1 MECIPCSLSQKGDG
15 RPKHPGAIFL
25 QLTTACN
32 AKCVNC
38 PHPFTYGPRG
48 HHKKGFMEEKVWNK
62 IIRDIQAMGYRNQV
76 GLYLHHEPLLERSL
90 FKKIRQIN
98 EETQAFVVISTNG
111 SLLNEKNRRCLID
124 SRPRIVHININSAEK
139 NQYEAMTGLNFET
152 TISQTKRFI
161 AESDGKVH
169 VEINCPVLPEVDVE
183 KLTGMFPGTKV
194 NTEYWAN
201 SRGGLLEGISSS
213 GRGSRFK
220 ISDYCLQPEQN
231 FNILFD
237 GSVVLCCNDWA
248 HETKNDFPTV
258 MNQSILDIYSGTMM
272 RRVVDEFRSGD
283 YGRYRLC
290 QHCAVEMGFIEK
302 DGRPSRTAVPGRS
315 SGPSFSAA
323 RRPLSILL
331 ATNHLFGFTGSEIT
345 LFTIAKILRE
355 RGHHVFIYAK
365 YIDPHFTKIFN
376 DIAEVHSDVEA
387 LSRHQADAAYVQHQ
401 TSAVELR
408 HRFPRLPMIMASL
421 GVLPFL
427 EQPPFVDLS
436 IHRYLAISEEVMNNL
451 MRKGVSRSSITLFR
465 NIVDS
470 RKFSPTEPIRE
481 RPRSALI
488 YSYKMDPDRIAKI
501 MKACAALDIRCRHIG
516 ERPGAIHQDDLA
528 DRMNEADIVFT
539 LGRGAIET
547 MMCGRIPIVFDYQGG
562 DGMVTP
568 ENIRE
573 LMTCNFSGRLHRLD
587 YSVEELIDEIR
598 RYDQRMGAAL
608 RRAAIELFD
617 ASQGVDALVSYLQDA
632 MNSPLKGEAPDT
644 REKVESLVRLINT
657 TKEFAE
663 AAALKHP
670 TARPGSEISA
680 RPSAR
685 ASKEK
690 HFLRSVGQ
698 AETRLIAIYLPQFHP
713 IPENDAWWGKGFT
726 EWTNVAKADPLFH
739 GHYQPHRPGELGFYD
754 LRLPEVRKAQADLAR
769 EYGIHGF
776 CYYHYWFNGKL
787 LLERPLQEVLKSGE
801 PDFPFCLCWA
811 NENWTRRWDGGDHEI
826 LIQQKYSEQDDR
838 DHIRYLAE
846 YFRDP
851 RYIRVDGKPL
861 FLVYRANRMPDPS
874 KTTRIWREE
883 ARRLG
888 IGELYL
894 CRVES
899 FPDEHTDPSASGFDA
914 AVEFQPDWT
923 HVGPPVHHLAEKD
936 CRIYRYG
943 DVAQRMTK
951 KETPPYKRFPCVTP
965 RWDNSPRWKRGA
977 TIFVDSTPELYE
989 RWLRSTL
996 ERFKPSSPEENIVF
1010 LNAWNEWGEGNHLEP
1025 DVRFGR
1031 GYLEATKRALDAA
1044 RNSKRDPAAVTHSG
1058 ILSTL
1063 VAAGKRAE
1071 AVFALE
1077 KLVESYPDYAPAY
1090 NDLGVLHGEIGNF
1103 DKALAAYEKA
1113 VSLDPGNAIFQK
1125 NLGDFYYV
1133 AIKQSDEAARHYE
1146 KALELNP
1153 GDTETL
1159 LILGNIRAETGDF
1172 PRARE
1177 IYLRVLE
1184 IDPSN
1189 DLAGSM
1195 FEALEARAEDPGQRD
1210 PDTLVREARCLARR
1224 GRSDRAVHLLEALLS
1239 VCPDHAAA
1247 HNDLGNLY
1255 CLLQKPDEALRH
1267 LERAVQLAPDSIGF
1281 VRDLADAHLAEAG
1294 NLEQAL
1300 ALYNKALAL
1309 KPDDI
1314 ETLLRI
1320 GNICA
1325 AQNQFDDARYFYN
1338 RVLTVRPDHPQ
1349 AKENLAVLQGMAGA
1363 DAAGADTQ
1371 FCPVCGS
1378 IAHWTVTKQDHP
1390 YYACAQCRAVFT
1402 PTIDDRVLVTE
1413 NQGSEGRHTPEM
1425 DGARLSHLAYK
1436 APFEI
1441 EKVVDFGCGNGEY
1454 GRFLAS
1460 RGIECLD
1467 IDQDTKLQLC
1477 GIPDESVDGINMVE
1491 VIEHLYDPIAYFK
1504 EFHRVLKPGGRLY
1517 VESSFVNGQDLQ
1529 RWEYLSPAIGHCLVH
1544 SERSLALLA
1553 RKFDFGLHRFNA
1565 HCYLFVK
1572 PLDARKPDGP
1582 TEHTDP
1588 QAAVADAHDRPT
1600 TYGSRAASASI
1611 IIPVFN
1617 QVEFTSR
1624 CLETLYAN
1632 TPLDRVHEVIVVDN
1646 GSSDG
1651 TVAFLEE
1658 TRKRYPKLKV
1668 LTNRENLL
1676 FARACN
1682 QGADIAGGDV
1692 LVFLNND
1699 TEPRP
1704 GWFDRAMERLE
1715 RDDSIGAVGVKLLY
1729 PDGTVQ
1735 HCGIQFFRNV
1745 HPSYTV
1751 WPLHRHLH
1759 ASADDPRV
1767 NVPGDADAVTGAC
1780 LFIRTRLFRRIG
1792 GFEEGYG
1799 MYFEDTDLCFK
1810 VRRAGKRVFY
1820 EPASVVIHHEGKSSP
1835 TRDVVHAL
1843 NETSARRFFKTWKE
1857 DLIRFELDTLVE
1869 KEEGRYAY
1877 LPENFWPEEVSPGA
1891 IVRIHALLSNFPP
1904 CYVHFGGAGD
1914 ALLLLSTFYDGDPE
1928 QTVVSV
1934 SNSTAMMRSFFDA
1947 FPKLKKVYFVPF
1959 PKNYTWHFIARQF
1972 FKASDICRGL
1982 GATPTTTA
1990 DYREWNADLDIFKT
2004 YGIQRRPDWAV
2015 HFEKNRIEPLQLVIQ
2030 PRGSLKGMVGS
2041 KRNVIPP
2048 RDWPRLLAYLAKQG
2062 IRPVVIGTPDEA
2074 EEYPCL
2080 DKALDKRSH
2089 SFTEQLQLIAGSDF
2103 FVGADSWGKTFAALA
2118 GIPTFVFHAV
2128 RGDDLKGWK
2137 DASDHVFLDPWEEI
2151 TVVKDLGDFR
2161 RAFDAALHA
2170 GASSTDDLKICW
2182 EGSQFVHHSLALVNR
2197 ELCSRL
2203 IAGGCELSVIPYERD
2218 QFSPKEEPRF
2228 KPIAA
2233 RVRKPLSGPADVHVR
2248 HQWPPSFDPPSEGH
2262 WVMIQPWEFGSLPKE
2277 WVRPMSELVD
2287 ELWVPSRYV
2296 RDCFI
2301 RSGIPAD
2308 RVYVVPNG
2316 VNTDLLKPGN
2326 APYRLRTKKAFK
2338 FLFVGGT
2345 IQRKGIDI
2353 LLDVYTRS
2361 FSSADDVCLVIKDMG
2376 GQSFYKGQTAKEWIR
2391 RFQDDPNRPEIEY
2404 IERTLSDR
2412 EIAGLY
2418 AACDCLVHPYRGEGF
2433 GLPIAEAMASGLPV
2447 IVTGHGAALDFCN
2460 ETTAYL
2466 IPAKEV
2472 RLPERRVG
2480 EFETVDFPWLAEPDR
2495 EALAGLMRHAAAH
2508 PEEAAAKGRLAAE
2521 FIRSHFTWGH
2531 AAEAVK
2537 KRVRELRAKPIVRL
2551 APRDKSAGRVRE
2563 PREAAARHEHPAGGA
2578 GVSVSPALARAD
2590 ELYRRGN
2597 LRGATEA
2604 YLHAIKATPWDRECY
2619 LSMAEML
2626 IQTKHYREAQDLL
2639 GEEIL
2644 GAPDARMLSLLGAIQ
2659 EGLGNDN
2666 EAERLAAQALAL
2678 NPRFAPALNL
2688 RGVLAFGRG
2697 ATEEAKTLFER
2708 AAQADPSWGEPVT
2721 NLGVL
2726 QWTAGQRE
2734 AAFELLEKGFILT
2747 PVVADLAE
2755 RYHAAAVSIG
2765 ALARA
2770 EKVFREARRLHPAC
2784 RTIAFLLIDL
2794 LISQE
2799 KHAEAMEEIEAAM
2812 AAFEVDGGFID
2823 AALEVRRQLGPM
2835 AIGDKT
2841 PRPTLSL
2848 CMIVRNEQPNLVRC
2862 LSSVKA
2868 AVDEIVIVDT
2878 GSTDRT
2884 KDLAAVFGARVF
2896 DFAWTDDFSSA
2907 RNVSL
2912 SQAKGDWI
2920 LVLDADETLSP
2931 ADHRKLR
2938 ELIRKSPKR
2947 IGGYDLATR
2956 NYVIEA
2962 NTAGWTA
2969 NDGSYPGEEAGTGW
2983 YANRKVRLFRNDP
2996 RIRFSGAVHELV
3008 EASMLEAGMK
3018 IAACEIP
3025 VHHTGKLDRARVTEK
3040 GERYFE
3046 LGIKKLA
3053 ETGGTPRAVLELAV
3067 QAGELGRWE
3076 DAADLWRRFLG
3087 GNPGREAVR
3096 AYVNL
3101 INACLN
3107 ADRFD
3112 EALSESRRAETLANG
3127 TRELLLNCA
3136 AAEFFAG
3143 DLRKA
3148 AAMAQRLLQKNP
3160 DYPPALGLLAM
3171 ALALTGQ
3178 EERGLECMRRLRE
3191 QGLDTRAQ
3199 LLPAVAKLRIAE
3211 RDEQADRLQD
3221 LLDRHFPEAG
3231 GRRVSA
3237 PGHQPRENRSPLA

>member
-1 MECIPCSLSQKGDG
+1 MKEYYPPGRIAHGATTLDGTEDMHAVDPRYSQAQDLISKGD
-15 RPKHPGAIFL
+15 KSGAI
-25 QLTTACN
+25 A
-32 AKCVNC
+32 
-38 PHPFTYGPRG
+38 
-48 HHKKGFMEEKVWNK
+48 E
-62 IIRDIQAMGYRNQV
+62 
-76 GLYLHHEPLLERSL
+76 LL
-90 FKKIRQIN
+90 
-98 EETQAFVVISTNG
+98 
-111 SLLNEKNRRCLID
+111 
-124 SRPRIVHININSAEK
+124 
-139 NQYEAMTGLNFET
+139 
-152 TISQTKRFI
+152 
-161 AESDGKVH
+161 
-169 VEINCPVLPEVDVE
+169 
-183 KLTGMFPGTKV
+183 
-194 NTEYWAN
+194 
-201 SRGGLLEGISSS
+201 GLL
-213 GRGSRFK
+213 
-220 ISDYCLQPEQN
+220 D
-231 FNILFD
+231 
-237 GSVVLCCNDWA
+237 
-248 HETKNDFPTV
+248 
-258 MNQSILDIYSGTMM
+258 
-272 RRVVDEFRSGD
+272 
-283 YGRYRLC
+283 
-290 QHCAVEMGFIEK
+290 
-302 DGRPSRTAVPGRS
+302 
-315 SGPSFSAA
+315 
-323 RRPLSILL
+323 
-331 ATNHLFGFTGSEIT
+331 
-345 LFTIAKILRE
+345 
-355 RGHHVFIYAK
+355 
-365 YIDPHFTKIFN
+365 
-376 DIAEVHSDVEA
+376 
-387 LSRHQADAAYVQHQ
+387 
-401 TSAVELR
+401 
-408 HRFPRLPMIMASL
+408 
-421 GVLPFL
+421 
-427 EQPPFVDLS
+427 
-436 IHRYLAISEEVMNNL
+436 
-451 MRKGVSRSSITLFR
+451 
-465 NIVDS
+465 
-470 RKFSPTEPIRE
+470 
-481 RPRSALI
+481 
-488 YSYKMDPDRIAKI
+488 
-501 MKACAALDIRCRHIG
+501 
-516 ERPGAIHQDDLA
+516 ERPG
-528 DRMNEADIVFT
+528 
-539 LGRGAIET
+539 
-547 MMCGRIPIVFDYQGG
+547 
-562 DGMVTP
+562 
-568 ENIRE
+568 
-573 LMTCNFSGRLHRLD
+573 
-587 YSVEELIDEIR
+587 
-598 RYDQRMGAAL
+598 
-608 RRAAIELFD
+608 
-617 ASQGVDALVSYLQDA
+617 
-632 MNSPLKGEAPDT
+632 
-644 REKVESLVRLINT
+644 
-657 TKEFAE
+657 
-663 AAALKHP
+663 
-670 TARPGSEISA
+670 SA
-680 RPSAR
+680 
-685 ASKEK
+685 
-690 HFLRSVGQ
+690 
-698 AETRLIAIYLPQFHP
+698 
-713 IPENDAWWGKGFT
+713 
-726 EWTNVAKADPLFH
+726 VAH
-739 GHYQPHRPGELGFYD
+739 
-754 LRLPEVRKAQADLAR
+754 
-769 EYGIHGF
+769 
-776 CYYHYWFNGKL
+776 
-787 LLERPLQEVLKSGE
+787 
-801 PDFPFCLCWA
+801 
-811 NENWTRRWDGGDHEI
+811 
-826 LIQQKYSEQDDR
+826 
-838 DHIRYLAE
+838 
-846 YFRDP
+846 
-851 RYIRVDGKPL
+851 
-861 FLVYRANRMPDPS
+861 
-874 KTTRIWREE
+874 
-883 ARRLG
+883 
-888 IGELYL
+888 
-894 CRVES
+894 
-899 FPDEHTDPSASGFDA
+899 
-914 AVEFQPDWT
+914 
-923 HVGPPVHHLAEKD
+923 
-936 CRIYRYG
+936 
-943 DVAQRMTK
+943 
-951 KETPPYKRFPCVTP
+951 
-965 RWDNSPRWKRGA
+965 
-977 TIFVDSTPELYE
+977 
-989 RWLRSTL
+989 
-996 ERFKPSSPEENIVF
+996 
-1010 LNAWNEWGEGNHLEP
+1010 
-1025 DVRFGR
+1025 
-1031 GYLEATKRALDAA
+1031 
-1044 RNSKRDPAAVTHSG
+1044 
-1058 ILSTL
+1058 
-1063 VAAGKRAE
+1063 
-1071 AVFALE
+1071 
-1077 KLVESYPDYAPAY
+1077 
-1090 NDLGVLHGEIGNF
+1090 NDLGCLYQELGE
-1103 DKALAAYEKA
+1103 
-1113 VSLDPGNAIFQK
+1113 P
-1125 NLGDFYYV
+1125 
-1133 AIKQSDEAARHYE
+1133 EAALRHYE
-1146 KALELNP
+1146 KA
-1153 GDTETL
+1153 
-1159 LILGNIRAETGDF
+1159 I
-1172 PRARE
+1172 
-1177 IYLRVLE
+1177 E
-1184 IDPSN
+1184 IDPAYTTALKN
-1189 DLAGSM
+1189 LAAFLFAVHHRIGDALLIYHRILSAQPDDV
-1195 FEALEARAEDPGQRD
+1195 EALEALGHISIAMG
-1210 PDTLVREARCLARR
+1210 TLDIARR
-1224 GRSDRAVHLLEALLS
+1224 FYRRILKLEPDHAGATAILKMLHDPEDYKGSLPACTGEKPPEESQATAPIESETRSDREVICCPFCGHVEAERYRTSADIVRCLSCSTVYLRTRLNKDAMRRVYQSYADGPSHMALPANDEAINKSGLRRNYFLNELLEFTTPVGKLLDVGCGWGAFLDNARDRGFEVQGIEVTRKCVAFANERLGIPVTDEPFEDVPFESGSLS
-1239 VCPDHAAA
+1239 VVTMLH
-1247 HNDLGNLY
+1247 
-1255 CLLQKPDEALRH
+1255 
-1267 LERAVQLAPDSIGF
+1267 
-1281 VRDLADAHLAEAG
+1281 
-1294 NLEQAL
+1294 
-1300 ALYNKALAL
+1300 
-1309 KPDDI
+1309 
-1314 ETLLRI
+1314 
-1320 GNICA
+1320 
-1325 AQNQFDDARYFYN
+1325 
-1338 RVLTVRPDHPQ
+1338 VL
-1349 AKENLAVLQGMAGA
+1349 
-1363 DAAGADTQ
+1363 
-1371 FCPVCGS
+1371 
-1378 IAHWTVTKQDHP
+1378 
-1390 YYACAQCRAVFT
+1390 
-1402 PTIDDRVLVTE
+1402 
-1413 NQGSEGRHTPEM
+1413 
-1425 DGARLSHLAYK
+1425 
-1436 APFEI
+1436 
-1441 EKVVDFGCGNGEY
+1441 
-1454 GRFLAS
+1454 
-1460 RGIECLD
+1460 
-1467 IDQDTKLQLC
+1467 
-1477 GIPDESVDGINMVE
+1477 
-1491 VIEHLYDPIAYFK
+1491 EHLPEPSRAIENAY
-1504 EFHRVLKPGGRLY
+1504 RSLKPGGIFCGIVPNIESLCSQELGERWYWLDPQYHYVHYSPSTLKRHLESAGFTVERLY
-1517 VESSFVNGQDLQ
+1517 TATGDYGRENVLQ
-1529 RWEYLSPAIGHCLVH
+1529 VIQHKQGVAEAGRLEAFIEQI
-1544 SERSLALLA
+1544 ER
-1553 RKFDFGLHRFNA
+1553 DGLGEEIRF
-1565 HCYLFVK
+1565 F
-1572 PLDARKPDGP
+1572 ARKPFYAHRPAESPGIDRN
-1582 TEHTDP
+1582 
-1588 QAAVADAHDRPT
+1588 ADRGET
-1600 TYGSRAASASI
+1600 TTASVPKGCASI

-1617 QVEFTSR
+1617 QVDFTSR
-1624 CLETLYAN
+1624 CLEALYAN

-1646 GSSDG
+1646 ASSDG

-1658 TRKRYPKLKV
+1658 ARKRYPKLKV
-1668 LTNRENLL
+1668 LNNRENLL

-1692 LVFLNND
+1692 LVFLKND

-1767 NVPGDADAVTGAC
+1767 NVPSDVDAVTGAC

-1877 LPENFWPEEVSPGA
+1877 LPENFWPEEVGPGA

-1914 ALLLLSTFYDGDPE
+1914 ALLLLSTFYDKDPE

-1972 FKASDICRGL
+1972 FKASDICHGL

-2004 YGIQRRPDWAV
+2004 YGVQRRPDWAV

-2030 PRGSLKGMVGS
+2030 PRGSLKGMAGS

-2080 DKALDKRSH
+2080 DKALDRRSH

-2137 DASDHVFLDPWEEI
+2137 DPSDHVFLDPWEEI
-2151 TVVKDLGDFR
+2151 TVVKDLDDFR

-2170 GASSTDDLKICW
+2170 RASSTDDLKIRW

-2218 QFSPKEEPRF
+2218 QFSPKDKPRF

-2262 WVMIQPWEFGSLPKE
+2262 WVMIQPWEFGSLPRE

-2296 RDCFI
+2296 RDCFV

-2308 RVYVVPNG
+2308 RVHVVPNG

-2376 GQSFYKGQTAKEWIR
+2376 GQSFYKGQTAKERIR

-2551 APRDKSAGRVRE
+2551 APRDESADRVRE
-2563 PREAAARHEHPAGGA
+2563 PREAAARHEHPSGGA
-2578 GVSVSPALARAD
+2578 GVSISPALARAD

-2644 GAPDARMLSLLGAIQ
+2644 GAPDARMLSLLGAVQ

-2726 QWTAGQRE
+2726 QWAAGERE

-2747 PVVADLAE
+2747 PVVSDLAE

-2799 KHAEAMEEIEAAM
+2799 KHAEAMQEIETAL

-2931 ADHRKLR
+2931 RDHRKLR
-2938 ELIRKSPKR
+2938 EIIRKSTKR

-2956 NYVIEA
+2956 NYVMEA

-2969 NDGSYPGEEAGTGW
+2969 NDGSYPAEEAGTGW

-3018 IAACEIP
+3018 IATCEIP

-3046 LGIKKLA
+3046 LGMKKIA

-3067 QAGELGRWE
+3067 QAGELGRWD
-3076 DAADLWRRFLG
+3076 DAVDLWRRFRG

-3096 AYVNL
+3096 ACVNL

-3112 EALSESRRAETLANG
+3112 EALSEARRAETLANG

-3178 EERGLECMRRLRE
+3178 EERGLNALHRLE
-3191 QGLDTRAQ
+3191 QKGFKTRAQ
-3199 LLPAVAKLRIAE
+3199 VMPAIDKLRTAG
-3211 RDEQADRLQD
+3211 RGEQADRLLD
-3221 LLDRHFPEAG
+3221 LVDRHFPGADAS
-3231 GRRVSA
+3231 RASA
-3237 PGHQPRENRSPLA
+3237 PDRPSDHDRRGLPR